1 VSADTVIE
9 VDNLTTAVAGH
20 VIHRHLNLTV
30 HRGEVLA
37 LIGGS
42 GSGKTTL
49 LRLLLGLE
57 VPQAGSIR
65 IFGHPLGRCAVQD
78 LERVRHRWGVLFQHG
93 ALFSAL
99 SVFDNIALPLR
110 ELKSVPADMVRP
122 LVMLKLAQV
131 GLRPQDAHKAPSELS
146 GGMVKRASL
155 ARALI
160 LDPQLLFL
168 DEPTAG
174 LDPDSAKQFV
184 KLLRRLRQELGLT
197 VVMVTHDVDTL
208 FAVADRVAVLAE
220 QRILACGPLA
230 EVARLP
236 HPFVRNF
243 FLGHAERCAE
253 EDVKRFRLSLDDT
266 SDDGGTDGQP
276 LAQAGP
282 AERGPSWPV
291 PRGDDAAGRINQP
304 AAPGGPAWERPGAR
318 PESMNG

>member
-1 VSADTVIE
+1 MDKSEAIIE
-9 VDNLTTAVAGH
+9 VDNVTTAFDGH

-30 HRGEVLA
+30 HRGEVMA

-57 VPQAGSIR
+57 VPQAGSVK
-65 IFGHPLGRCAVQD
+65 IFGHPLGRCAARD
-78 LERVRHRWGVLFQHG
+78 LERVRYRWGVLFQNG

-99 SVFDNIALPLR
+99 SVFDNVALPLR
-110 ELKSVPADMVRP
+110 ELGSVPPDMVKP
-122 LVMLKLAQV
+122 LVLLKLAQV
-131 GLRPQDAHKAPSELS
+131 GLKPGDALKRPSELS
-146 GGMVKRASL
+146 GGMVKRVSL

-184 KLLRRLRQELGLT
+184 KLLRKLRQELGLT

-208 FAVADRVAVLAE
+208 FAVVDRVAVLAE
-220 QRILACGPLA
+220 QRILACGPLT

-243 FLGHAERCAE
+243 FLGHLERCAE

-266 SDDGGTDGQP
+266 SEEGGV
-276 LAQAGP
+276 P
-282 AERGPSWPV
+282 AVLRE
-291 PRGDDAAGRINQP
+291 DAL
-304 AAPGGPAWERPGAR
+304 
-318 PESMNG
+318 

>member
-1 VSADTVIE
+1 MSTAEPIIE
-9 VDNLTTAVAGH
+9 VDGVTTAYDGH
-20 VIHRHLNLTV
+20 VIHRDLHLTV
-30 HRGEVLA
+30 YRGEVVA

-57 VPQAGSIR
+57 VPQAGTVK
-65 IFGHPLGRCAVQD
+65 IFGHPLGRCAARD
-78 LERVRHRWGVLFQHG
+78 LECVRYRWGVLFQNG

-110 ELKSVPADMVRP
+110 ELKSVPPDLVKP
-122 LVMLKLAQV
+122 LVLLKLAQV
-131 GLRPQDAHKAPSELS
+131 GLKPDDAFKRPSELS
-146 GGMVKRASL
+146 GGMVKRVSL

-184 KLLRRLRQELGLT
+184 KLLRRLRQELDLT

-208 FAVADRVAVLAE
+208 FAVVDRVAVLAD
-220 QRILACGPLA
+220 QHIIASGPLS

-243 FLGHAERCAE
+243 FLGHVERCAE
-253 EDVKRFRLSLDDT
+253 EDVRRFRLSLDDT
-266 SDDGGTDGQP
+266 SDEGGV
-276 LAQAGP
+276 P
-282 AERGPSWPV
+282 AILREET
-291 PRGDDAAGRINQP
+291 A
-304 AAPGGPAWERPGAR
+304 
-318 PESMNG
+318 

>member
-1 VSADTVIE
+1 MDTNEAIIE
-9 VDNLTTAVAGH
+9 VDNVTTAFGSH

-30 HRGEVLA
+30 HRDEVVA

-57 VPQAGSIR
+57 VPQAGTVK
-65 IFGHPLGRCAVQD
+65 IFGHPLGRCAVRD
-78 LERVRHRWGVLFQHG
+78 LERVRYRWGVLFQAG

-99 SVFDNIALPLR
+99 SVYDNVALPLR
-110 ELKSVPADMVRP
+110 ELKSVPSDLVKP

-131 GLRPQDAHKAPSELS
+131 GLKPEDALKRPAELS
-146 GGMVKRASL
+146 GGMVKRVSL

-208 FAVADRVAVLAE
+208 FAVVDRVAVLAD
-220 QRILACGPLA
+220 QRIIASGPLA

-236 HPFVRNF
+236 HSFVRNF
-243 FLGHAERCAE
+243 FLGHVERCAE
-253 EDVKRFRLSLDDT
+253 EDVRRFRLSLDDT
-266 SDDGGTDGQP
+266 SDDGGV
-276 LAQAGP
+276 P
-282 AERGPSWPV
+282 AVLREEANV
-291 PRGDDAAGRINQP
+291 
-304 AAPGGPAWERPGAR
+304 
-318 PESMNG
+318 

>member
-1 VSADTVIE
+1 MSGREAIIE
-9 VDNLTTAVAGH
+9 VDDVSTVLGGH
-20 VIHRHLNLTV
+20 VIHRGLNLTV
-30 HRGEVLA
+30 YRGEVVA

-57 VPQAGSIR
+57 VPTAGSVK
-65 IFGHPLGRCAVQD
+65 IFGHPLGRCAARD
-78 LERVRHRWGVLFQHG
+78 LEGVRYRWGVLFQNG

-99 SVFDNIALPLR
+99 NVFDNIALPLR
-110 ELKSVPADMVRP
+110 ELKSVPDSLVKP

-131 GLRPQDAHKAPSELS
+131 GLKPEDALKRPAELS
-146 GGMVKRASL
+146 GGMVKRVSL

-184 KLLRRLRQELGLT
+184 RLLRRLRQELGLT

-208 FAVADRVAVLAE
+208 FAVVDRVAVLAD
-220 QRILACGPLA
+220 QHIIACGPLA

-236 HPFVRNF
+236 HAFVRNF
-243 FLGHAERCAE
+243 FLGHLERCAE
-253 EDVKRFRLSLDDT
+253 EDLRRFRLSLDDT
-266 SDDGGTDGQP
+266 SDDGGV
-276 LAQAGP
+276 P
-282 AERGPSWPV
+282 AVLRE
-291 PRGDDAAGRINQP
+291 AAE
-304 AAPGGPAWERPGAR
+304 AHD
-318 PESMNG
+318 

>member
-1 VSADTVIE
+1 MNRSDAIIE
-9 VDNLTTAVAGH
+9 VDGVTTVLDGH
-20 VIHRHLNLTV
+20 VIHRGLNLTV
-30 HRGEVLA
+30 YRGEVMA

-57 VPQAGSIR
+57 VPQAGSVK
-65 IFGHPLGRCAVQD
+65 IFGHPLGRCAARD
-78 LERVRHRWGVLFQHG
+78 LERVRYRWGVLFQHG

-99 SVFDNIALPLR
+99 NVFDNIALPLR
-110 ELKSVPADMVRP
+110 ELNSVPDSLVKP

-131 GLRPQDAHKAPSELS
+131 GLKPADAFKRPAELS
-146 GGMVKRASL
+146 GGMVKRVSL

-184 KLLRRLRQELGLT
+184 RLLRRLRQELGLT

-208 FAVADRVAVLAE
+208 FAVVDRVAVLAE
-220 QRILACGPLA
+220 QRIMACGPLA

-236 HPFVRNF
+236 HAFVRNF
-243 FLGHAERCAE
+243 FLGHLERCAE
-253 EDVKRFRLSLDDT
+253 DDLRRFRLSLDDT
-266 SDDGGTDGQP
+266 SDDGGV
-276 LAQAGP
+276 P
-282 AERGPSWPV
+282 ALLRE
-291 PRGDDAAGRINQP
+291 AEETQH
-304 AAPGGPAWERPGAR
+304 
-318 PESMNG
+318 

>member
-1 VSADTVIE
+1 MAAGEAIIE
-9 VDNLTTAVAGH
+9 VDNVTTAYGGH

-30 HRGEVLA
+30 HRGEVVA

-57 VPQAGSIR
+57 VPQAGSVK
-65 IFGHPLGRCAVQD
+65 IFGHPLGRCAARD
-78 LERVRHRWGVLFQHG
+78 LECVRYRWGVLFQNG

-99 SVFDNIALPLR
+99 NVFDNVALPLH
-110 ELKSVPADMVRP
+110 ELKSVPADLVKP
-122 LVMLKLAQV
+122 LVLLKLAQV
-131 GLRPQDAHKAPSELS
+131 GLKPEDALKRPAELS
-146 GGMVKRASL
+146 GGMVKRVSL

-174 LDPDSAKQFV
+174 LDPDSSKQFV

-208 FAVADRVAVLAE
+208 FAVADRVAVLAD
-220 QRILACGPLA
+220 QHIIASGPLA

-243 FLGHAERCAE
+243 FLGHLERCAE
-253 EDVKRFRLSLDDT
+253 EDLRRFRLSLDDT
-266 SDDGGTDGQP
+266 SDEGGVPALLREEQP
-276 LAQAGP
+276 
-282 AERGPSWPV
+282 V
-291 PRGDDAAGRINQP
+291 
-304 AAPGGPAWERPGAR
+304 
-318 PESMNG
+318 

>member
-1 VSADTVIE
+1 MSGDTPVIE
-9 VDNLTTAVAGH
+9 VDNVTTAFHGH
-20 VIHRHLNLTV
+20 VVHRHLHLTV
-30 HRGEVLA
+30 MPGEVLA

-57 VPQAGSIR
+57 VPQAGTVK
-65 IFGHPLGRCAVQD
+65 IFGHPLGRCAQRD
-78 LERVRHRWGVLFQHG
+78 LERVRYRWGVLFQNG

-110 ELKSVPADMVRP
+110 ELGSVPRDLITP

-131 GLRPQDAHKAPSELS
+131 GLQPEDALKRPAELS
-146 GGMVKRASL
+146 GGMVKRVSL

-160 LDPQLLFL
+160 LDPPLLFL

-174 LDPDSAKQFV
+174 LDPDSSKQFV

-208 FAVADRVAVLAE
+208 FAVVDRVAVLAD
-220 QRILACGPLA
+220 QHILACGPLA

-243 FLGHAERCAE
+243 FLGHVERCAE
-253 EDVKRFRLSLDDT
+253 DDLRRFRLSLDDT
-266 SDDGGTDGQP
+266 SDDGGV
-276 LAQAGP
+276 P
-282 AERGPSWPV
+282 AVLREEHSL
-291 PRGDDAAGRINQP
+291 
-304 AAPGGPAWERPGAR
+304 
-318 PESMNG
+318 

>member
-1 VSADTVIE
+1 MSGMDPIIE
-9 VDNLTTAVAGH
+9 VDDVTTVLGGH
-20 VIHRHLNLTV
+20 VIHRGLDLTV
-30 HRGEVLA
+30 YRGEVVA

-57 VPQAGSIR
+57 VPTAGSVK
-65 IFGHPLGRCAVQD
+65 IFGHPLGRCAERD
-78 LERVRHRWGVLFQHG
+78 LECVRYRWGVLFQNG

-99 SVFDNIALPLR
+99 NVFDNIALPLR
-110 ELKSVPADMVRP
+110 ELKSVPDSLVKP

-131 GLRPQDAHKAPSELS
+131 GLKPEDALKSPAELS
-146 GGMVKRASL
+146 GGMVKRVSL

-184 KLLRRLRQELGLT
+184 RLLRRLRQELGLT

-208 FAVADRVAVLAE
+208 FAVVDRVAVLAD
-220 QRILACGPLA
+220 QHIIACGPLA

-236 HPFVRNF
+236 HSFVRNF
-243 FLGHAERCAE
+243 FLGHLERCAE
-253 EDVKRFRLSLDDT
+253 EDLRRFRLSLDDT
-266 SDDGGTDGQP
+266 SEDGGV
-276 LAQAGP
+276 P
-282 AERGPSWPV
+282 AVLREEHAV
-291 PRGDDAAGRINQP
+291 
-304 AAPGGPAWERPGAR
+304 
-318 PESMNG
+318 

>member
-1 VSADTVIE
+1 MNAAAPEPIIE
-9 VDNLTTAVAGH
+9 VDGVTTVLGGH
-20 VIHRHLNLTV
+20 VIHRDLDLTV
-30 HRGEVLA
+30 YRGEVVA

-57 VPQAGSIR
+57 VPQAGSVK
-65 IFGHPLGRCAVQD
+65 IFGHPLGRCAARD
-78 LERVRHRWGVLFQHG
+78 LERVRYRWGVLFQNG

-99 SVFDNIALPLR
+99 NVFDNIALPLR
-110 ELKSVPADMVRP
+110 ELKSVPPDLLKP

-131 GLRPQDAHKAPSELS
+131 GLKPDDAFKRPAELS
-146 GGMVKRASL
+146 GGMVKRVSL

-208 FAVADRVAVLAE
+208 FAVVDRVAVLAD
-220 QRILACGPLA
+220 QHIIACGPLA
-230 EVARLP
+230 EVARMP

-243 FLGHAERCAE
+243 FLGHIERCAE
-253 EDVKRFRLSLDDT
+253 EDVRRFRLSLDDT
-266 SDDGGTDGQP
+266 SDEGGV
-276 LAQAGP
+276 P
-282 AERGPSWPV
+282 AVLRGEAVS
-291 PRGDDAAGRINQP
+291 
-304 AAPGGPAWERPGAR
+304 
-318 PESMNG
+318 

>member
-1 VSADTVIE
+1 LDIRVHDVRKEFSRYPALNDVSLEIKS
-9 VDNLTTAVAGH
+9 
-20 VIHRHLNLTV
+20 
-30 HRGEVLA
+30 GELIA
-37 LIGGS
+37 LLGPS

-49 LRLLLGLE
+49 LRLLLGLD
-57 VPQAGSIR
+57 VPQAGTVK
-65 IFGHPLGRCAVQD
+65 IFGHPLGRCAVRD
-78 LERVRHRWGVLFQHG
+78 LERVRYRWGVLFQAG

-110 ELKSVPADMVRP
+110 ELKSVPRDMVRP

-131 GLRPQDAHKAPSELS
+131 GLKPEDALKRPAELS
-146 GGMVKRASL
+146 GGMVKRVSL

-184 KLLRRLRQELGLT
+184 RLLRKLRQELGLT

-208 FAVADRVAVLAE
+208 FAVVDRVAVLAD

-243 FLGHAERCAE
+243 FLGHVERCAE

-266 SDDGGTDGQP
+266 SDEGGV
-276 LAQAGP
+276 P
-282 AERGPSWPV
+282 AVLRE
-291 PRGDDAAGRINQP
+291 
-304 AAPGGPAWERPGAR
+304 
-318 PESMNG
+318 ESVT

>member
-1 VSADTVIE
+1 MVASEAIIE
-9 VDNLTTAVAGH
+9 VRGVTTVLGGH
-20 VIHRHLNLTV
+20 VIHRHLDLNV
-30 HRGEVLA
+30 HRGEVVA

-57 VPQAGSIR
+57 VPAEGTVK
-65 IFGHPLGRCAVQD
+65 IFGHPLGRCAVRD
-78 LERVRHRWGVLFQHG
+78 LERVRYRWGVLFQHG

-99 SVFDNIALPLR
+99 SVFDNVALPLR
-110 ELKSVPADMVRP
+110 ELKSVPPDMIKP

-131 GLRPQDAHKAPSELS
+131 GLKPEDADKQPAQLS
-146 GGMVKRASL
+146 GGMVKRVSL

-184 KLLRRLRQELGLT
+184 KLLRRLREELGLT

-208 FAVADRVAVLAE
+208 FAVADRVAVLAD
-220 QRILACGPLA
+220 QRIIASGPLA
-230 EVARLP
+230 DVVRLP

-243 FLGHAERCAE
+243 FLGHVERCAE
-253 EDVKRFRLSLDDT
+253 EDLRRFRLSLDDT
-266 SDDGGTDGQP
+266 SEDGGI
-276 LAQAGP
+276 P
-282 AERGPSWPV
+282 AVLRE
-291 PRGDDAAGRINQP
+291 
-304 AAPGGPAWERPGAR
+304 
-318 PESMNG
+318 ESIF